1 MTQTDKLKLNL
12 PEYTDVVDIEQLND
26 NFKKIEL
33 TFTDAEQ
40 AVDTKLSV
48 NGIVKGDGTGAL
60 QSATPGTD
68 YVQPNGDGS
77 ELTANFSVAA
87 SRVELLSGEPI
98 FTLFSKIAKWLNDLG
113 DIAFLQGDVALTDKI
128 DKSYLSTDVQASLEK
143 ADTALQSAPVTSVN
157 GQTGEVVLDLD
168 SLPKVTAD
176 DNGKFLRVVEGA
188 WGTSEIPNANG
199 VSF

>member
-1 MTQTDKLKLNL
+1 MKQTEKLAMNL

-26 NFKKIEL
+26 NFRKL
-33 TFTDAEQ
+33 
-40 AVDTKLSV
+40 DTEVTNKLSP
-48 NGIVKGDGTGAL
+48 D
-60 QSATPGTD
+60 
-68 YVQPNGDGS
+68 GDGS
-77 ELTANFSVAA
+77 NVVVSFTAA
-87 SRVELLSGEPI
+87 STRVNVSSGEKI
-98 FTLFSKIAKWLNDLG
+98 SVLLGKIAKWLNDLG

-128 DKSYLSTDVQASLEK
+128 DKSYLSTDVQASLDK

-188 WGTSEIPNANG
+188 WGTAEIPNTNG